1 MMPVRHFKILTDS
14 YNRSGGDTHPSGSHK
29 FFFSALPGF
38 LQYAGQIFRQPIDST
53 ITPMIVPYCRKPD
66 SISSAVLTRMPT
78 VMENLDDGED
88 LNNNGM
94 LDRALVN
101 DVEYTSQS
109 NLYQTWPAFWPPHSY
124 VGDLRDTCTFEQGDT
139 CNPGPGV
146 RAGKWNGAYGAFVR
160 GDQESYYLADDRDN
174 DEFNYAPFLDPA
186 TGEPDRRILG
196 QWWTK
201 RTRR

>member
-1 MMPVRHFKILTDS
+1 
-14 YNRSGGDTHPSGSHK
+14 
-29 FFFSALPGF
+29 
-38 LQYAGQIFRQPIDST
+38 
-53 ITPMIVPYCRKPD
+53 
-66 SISSAVLTRMPT
+66 
-78 VMENLDDGED
+78 MENLDDGED

-186 TGEPDRRILG
+186 TGEPDRRSWANGGRRGLG
-196 QWWTK
+196 VEVEVRQYQWASVLAEDIFH
-201 RTRR
+201 RHV